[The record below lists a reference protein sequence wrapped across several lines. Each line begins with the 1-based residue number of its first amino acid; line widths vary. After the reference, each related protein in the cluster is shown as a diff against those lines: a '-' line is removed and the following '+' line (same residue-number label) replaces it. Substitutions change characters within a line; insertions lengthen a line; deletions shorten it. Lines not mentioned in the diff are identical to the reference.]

1 MVSGVLSVK
10 QREFA
15 HRYSASHNS
24 AEAARAAGYGAGRA
38 KRTGYEL
45 LRKPDVAA
53 LITTLDDE
61 KREASGVDEPWV
73 VDKLVAIVEASMLGR
88 PRTNGLGEPILD
100 RGGEP
105 IVDNDFTNA
114 NRALQTLSKIAGLQV
129 HRSESVSKEL
139 RVITLTFDKELDDD
153 V

>member
-1 MVSGVLSVK
+1 MATATLTAK
-10 QREFA
+10 QKEFA
-15 HRYSASHNS
+15 HHFSASHNS
-24 AEAARAAGYGAGRA
+24 AEAARAAGYSVVRA
-38 KRTGYEL
+38 NRTGYEL

-53 LITTLDDE
+53 LITTLEDE

-73 VDKLVAIVEASMLGR
+73 VDHLVAIVEASMSGR
-88 PRTNGLGEPILD
+88 PRTNGLGEVILD

-105 IVDNDFTNA
+105 IVDTDLTNA

-129 HRSESVSKEL
+129 HKSEPESKEL
-139 RVITLTFDKELDDD
+139 RVFTLHFDRELDDD

>member
-1 MVSGVLSVK
+1 MATATLTAK
-10 QREFA
+10 QKEFA
-15 HRYSASHNS
+15 HHFSASHNS
-24 AEAARAAGYGAGRA
+24 AEAARAAGYSVVRA
-38 KRTGYEL
+38 NRTGYEL

-53 LITTLDDE
+53 VITTLEDE

-73 VDKLVAIVEASMLGR
+73 VDHLVAIVEASMSGR
-88 PRTNGLGEPILD
+88 PRTNGLGEVILD

-105 IVDNDFTNA
+105 IVDTDLTNA

-129 HRSESVSKEL
+129 HKSEPESKEL
-139 RVITLTFDKELDDD
+139 RVFTLHFDRELDDD

>member
-1 MVSGVLSVK
+1 M
-10 QREFA
+10 
-15 HRYSASHNS
+15 
-24 AEAARAAGYGAGRA
+24 
-38 KRTGYEL
+38 

-73 VDKLVAIVEASMLGR
+73 VDKLVEIVEQSLQGR

-100 RGGEP
+100 PAGEP
-105 IVDNDFTNA
+105 VVDVDYTAA

-129 HRSESVSKEL
+129 HRTEPVSKEL
-139 RVITLTFDKELDDD
+139 KVFTLTFDRELEPG

>member
-1 MVSGVLSVK
+1 MATATLTAK
-10 QREFA
+10 QKEFA
-15 HRYSASHNS
+15 HFFSSSHNS
-24 AEAARAAGYGAGRA
+24 AEAARAAGYSVVRA
-38 KRTGYEL
+38 NRTGYEL

-73 VDKLVAIVEASMLGR
+73 VDKLVAIVEQSLQGR

-100 RGGEP
+100 PAGEP
-105 IVDNDFTNA
+105 VVDVDYTAA

-129 HRSESVSKEL
+129 HRTESVSKEW
-139 RVITLTFDKELDDD
+139 RVVTLKFDRELDDD

>member
-1 MVSGVLSVK
+1 MATATLTAK
-10 QREFA
+10 QKEFA
-15 HRYSASHNS
+15 HFFSSSHNS
-24 AEAARAAGYGAGRA
+24 AEAARAAGYSVVRA
-38 KRTGYEL
+38 SRTGYEL

-73 VDKLVAIVEASMLGR
+73 VDKLVEIVEQSLQGR

-100 RGGEP
+100 PAGEP
-105 IVDNDFTNA
+105 VVDVDYTAA

-129 HRSESVSKEL
+129 HRTESVSKEL
-139 RVITLTFDKELDDD
+139 RVFTLTFNRELEPG

>member
-1 MVSGVLSVK
+1 MATATLTAK
-10 QREFA
+10 QKEFA
-15 HRYSASHNS
+15 HFFSSSHNS
-24 AEAARAAGYGAGRA
+24 AEAARAAGYSVVRA
-38 KRTGYEL
+38 NRTGYEL

-73 VDKLVAIVEASMLGR
+73 VDKLVAIVEQSLQGR

-100 RGGEP
+100 PGGEP
-105 IVDNDFTNA
+105 VVDVDYTAA
-114 NRALQTLSKIAGLQV
+114 NRALQTLSKISGLQL
-129 HRSESVSKEL
+129 RKSEPASTKLKVF
-139 RVITLTFDKELDDD
+139 TLTFDRDLEPG

>member
-1 MVSGVLSVK
+1 MATATLTAK
-10 QREFA
+10 QKEFA
-15 HRYSASHNS
+15 HFFSSSHNS
-24 AEAARAAGYGAGRA
+24 AEAARAAGYSVVRA
-38 KRTGYEL
+38 NRTGYEL

-73 VDKLVAIVEASMLGR
+73 VDKLVEIVEQSLQGR
-88 PRTNGLGEPILD
+88 PRTNGLGEPI
-100 RGGEP
+100 
-105 IVDNDFTNA
+105 VDTDLTNA

-129 HRSESVSKEL
+129 HRSESVTTEL
-139 RVITLTFDKELDDD
+139 KVWTLHFDRELDHD

>member
-1 MVSGVLSVK
+1 MATGTLNAK

-15 HRYSASHNS
+15 HHYSASHNS
-24 AEAARAAGYGAGRA
+24 AAAARAAGYSELRA
-38 KRTGYEL
+38 DRTGYEL

-53 LITTLDDE
+53 LISTLDSE

-73 VDKLVAIVEASMLGR
+73 VDKLVEIVEQSLQGR
-88 PRTNGLGEPILD
+88 PRTNGLGEVILD
-100 RGGEP
+100 PAGEP
-105 IVDNDFTNA
+105 VVDVDYTAA

-129 HRSESVSKEL
+129 HRTESVTTEL
-139 RVITLTFDKELDDD
+139 KVWTLTFDKELDDD